1 MERRMNRALC
11 IWIGFFILVA
21 LASGCT
27 TNAKS
32 VPSTATQ
39 ETKTYTNREYK
50 FSLAYPSD
58 WMIEEESYQLLVL
71 VTIAAQSWQPSVPSD
86 IPKDPHVEIEMGGYI
101 REKLGPAN
109 FPVLVNASSLRAWL
123 EQKVR
128 NGEAREFS
136 ELTINN
142 VLAFELT
149 EIYESNC
156 ERVVYWRPERL
167 ESLVRISTGCDS
179 IYLGEFEQIVH
190 TIRQMD

>member
-1 MERRMNRALC
+1 MNRALC
-11 IWIGFFILVA
+11 IWVEFSIFVA
-21 LASGCT
+21 LISGCT

-32 VPSTATQ
+32 VPPTATR

-58 WMIEEESYQLLVL
+58 WVIEHESYQLLVL
-71 VTIAAQSWQPSVPSD
+71 VPMAVQSWQLSVPSD
-86 IPKDPHVEIEMGGYI
+86 IPKDPHIEIEMGGYI

-123 EQKVR
+123 EQKVYDE
-128 NGEAREFS
+128 EAREFS

-142 VLAFELT
+142 VQAFELT

-156 ERVVYWRPERL
+156 ERVVYWRPEGL
-167 ESLVRISTGCDS
+167 ESLVRMSTGCDS
-179 IYLGEFEQIVH
+179 IYLDEFERIVR
-190 TIRQMD
+190 TIHQMD